1 MKVYCGAYKPGKST
15 SPIICDTDTGSYYC
29 WSSLTFTLMRFSK
42 LSVKD
47 PVELEVPSWFVFEYS
62 KSEHNMPD
70 NVVAVIFSKSG
81 VLGFTGEQLGVEY
94 VDAVPPTTLVQ
105 ELIAANPGIDEVVL
119 RTLLYRFLISRKFT
133 SYAARFVACSG
144 TSPGFQLSKER
155 TEALA
160 RAAWGSTSDTIA
172 YLETFLDKHEWELSR
187 PSEDLRLRMVA
198 TKKDGECQV
207 VQGYSRQKPLPKPPS
222 HDDPEYAMYA
232 EDDCMYDG
240 YVAITYFDSDTA
252 ESAWARASRSN
263 DYCVHASLS
272 RLLLKI
278 CSLPGQDLIGICK
291 VCCTHPIDEV
301 HYAPVTDIHDI
312 VYIGRP
318 SEILS
323 T

>member
-1 MKVYCGAYKPGKST
+1 MKVYCGAYRIPFGT
-15 SPIICDTDTGSYYC
+15 SAIIYDTDIDSYYC
-29 WSSLTFTLMRFSK
+29 YGGVALGFMR
-42 LSVKD
+42 LSGLGVED
-47 PVELEVPSWFVFEYS
+47 PVELGIPAWYVFEYS
-62 KSEHNMPD
+62 KEVDKLSD
-70 NVVAVIFSKSG
+70 DAVAVLWGKRE
-81 VLGFTGEQLGVEY
+81 VRAFTTKELKVET
-94 VDAVPPTTLVQ
+94 VDEVPPTTLVQ